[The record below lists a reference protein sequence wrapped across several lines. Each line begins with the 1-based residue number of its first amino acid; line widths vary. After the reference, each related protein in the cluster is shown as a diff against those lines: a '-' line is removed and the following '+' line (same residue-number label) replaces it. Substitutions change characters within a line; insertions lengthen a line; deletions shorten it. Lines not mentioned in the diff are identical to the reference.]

1 MTDCITKVISENY
14 VEYRKSLSVQKMT
27 IINEAHESPDK
38 PSVTDM
44 EFVTD
49 IKIDTRTNMFNEV
62 KELQAKGFKIN
73 AIAKKLHIAR

>member
-49 IKIDTRTNMFNEV
+49 IK
-62 KELQAKGFKIN
+62 
-73 AIAKKLHIAR
+73 